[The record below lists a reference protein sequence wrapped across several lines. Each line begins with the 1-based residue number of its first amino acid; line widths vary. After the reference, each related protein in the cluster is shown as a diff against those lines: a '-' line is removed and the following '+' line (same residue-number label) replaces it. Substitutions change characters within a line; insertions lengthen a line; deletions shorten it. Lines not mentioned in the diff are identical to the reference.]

1 MAHPRF
7 KPILSF
13 FSPFLIYPTTITTT
27 LSSSPSWAE
36 MQTHFWIHKFAT
48 TIIFLILRSFE
59 SKILCL
65 PTSGLWKEMRYCNHQ
80 LDFKKEICGYVWC
93 FHLLYLFAI
102 LCKPHKIRAK
112 QNWKAMQVQII
123 RWITNLNINYQSNK
137 LIMHINKLKSSYI
150 FAQRFLKLKIQTE
163 KITKKIVL

>member
-1 MAHPRF
+1 M
-7 KPILSF
+7 
-13 FSPFLIYPTTITTT
+13 
-27 LSSSPSWAE
+27 
-36 MQTHFWIHKFAT
+36 
-48 TIIFLILRSFE
+48 RSFE

-80 LDFKKEICGYVWC
+80 LEFKKEICGYVWC

-102 LCKPHKIRAK
+102 LCKPHKIRDK

-163 KITKKIVL
+163 KITKKNCTIISSHYNDLTTAARQPRLAINLNLTFLLDDYK